1 MINFNL
7 LFYLIS
13 YHLMLLPTPLL
24 FLFFYLFLV
33 PYGPWENLV
42 QSLHFLVSGTTHDNI
57 LFLCYISYSKNL
69 KLDKNSCSRCGI
81 LYLFNDTYSTVQYST
96 VQYSTVQYSTV
107 LKIPIKFLVLISLNF
122 YMSHR

>member
-1 MINFNL
+1 M
-7 LFYLIS
+7 
-13 YHLMLLPTPLL
+13 
-24 FLFFYLFLV
+24 
-33 PYGPWENLV
+33 

-96 VQYSTVQYSTV
+96 QD
-107 LKIPIKFLVLISLNF
+107 PNEISCSHLSQLF
-122 YMSHR
+122 YASQMKLAA